1 MVAEALEAVGLTAA
15 VSSALA
21 EAGIRCN
28 VLAGYFHDH
37 LLVPAARAHDAP
49 VVLRALQQSVTIDGA
64 PQ

>member
-15 VSSALA
+15 MSSALA
-21 EAGIRCN
+21 ETGISCKA
-28 VLAGYFHDH
+28 LPDTSIH
-37 LLVPAARAHDAP
+37 LLVPVARAHDAL